1 MSNKLQLAES
11 LRRMA
16 VMFQDMVAAADA
28 MEKIGVVEQATQE
41 AAQQRLDAEA
51 ARDTARQE
59 LTRARQEIERIN
71 SDLAERVVAAQEQ
84 ARGIVAG
91 AESRSEEIVEAA
103 EAKAREIVVTG
114 QAQASDELANM
125 ANQLAAM
132 QAKLTELTEEAN
144 AAILVKDKAEAEARE
159 AEAKLGKVQ
168 AQIRKLTE
176 GLA

>member
-28 MEKIGVVEQATQE
+28 MEQIGVIEQATQE
-41 AAQQRLDAEA
+41 VAQQRLNAEA

-59 LTRARQEIERIN
+59 LAQARQEIERIN
-71 SDLAERVVAAQEQ
+71 ADLAERVVAAQEQ
-84 ARGIVAG
+84 ARGILAG
-91 AESRSEEIVEAA
+91 ADSKSAEILEAA
-103 EAKAREIVVTG
+103 EAKAREVVATG
-114 QAQASDELANM
+114 QAQASEELARM
-125 ANQLAAM
+125 ADQLAAM
-132 QAKLTELTEEAN
+132 QSKLTELTDEAN
-144 AAILVKDKAEAEARE
+144 AAIVVKDKAEADAQ
-159 AEAKLGKVQ
+159 AAADKLTKVQ